1 MKPVRTAL
9 LGLGRIAWMLEQD
22 TLRYHPCTHA
32 GTLRTL
38 EKLYQLVGIADPD
51 KDRILKFEKWWD
63 RPGVHSGTSSAT
75 ILKETRPDFIVI
87 AASLA
92 AHEELFAQAV
102 KFNPRA
108 ILLEKPPADNYK
120 SAKTMLK
127 RAGKIPVWVNYERR
141 YHPNYVLTKRLIDSG
156 KLGDVRSIRGQV
168 LVGHSPGAGEAGP
181 LLHDASHWIDVLLWF
196 VGQPASVSARL
207 LREKSRAEHSA
218 FVNFHYPG
226 FDATLESGGRRKY
239 FEFEMQIDFSEGRIL
254 CGNNGLHVYESK
266 LSRKYRGFRELQ
278 ERPIKQAWSNPWP
291 GLYKDIHNVMRHASG
306 EPVASLSNAVQGM
319 HWINRILSDS

>member
-32 GTLRTL
+32 GTLRKF
-38 EKLYQLVGIADPD
+38 EKLYQLVGIADPG
-51 KDRILKFEKWWD
+51 KDRIVRFQKWWD
-63 RPGVHSGTSSAT
+63 RLGVNAATSSRT
-75 ILKETRPDFIVI
+75 ILEETRPDFVVI

-92 AHEELFAQAV
+92 AHEELFSQAV
-102 KFNPRA
+102 KASPRA

-120 SAKTMLK
+120 SAQTMLK
-127 RAGKIPVWVNYERR
+127 MAGNIPVWVNYERR
-141 YHPNYVLTKRLIDSG
+141 YHPNYVLTKRLIESG

-196 VGQPASVSARL
+196 VGQPEGVSARL
-207 LREKSRAEHSA
+207 FREKTRAEHSA
-218 FVNFHYPG
+218 FVSFHYPG
-226 FDATLESGGRRKY
+226 FEAILESGGRRKY

-254 CGNNGLHVYESK
+254 CGNNGLRVFQSR
-266 LSRKYRGFRELQ
+266 LSRKYKGFKELQ
-278 ERPIKQAWSNPWP
+278 EKRINQVWRNPWL
-291 GLYKDIHNVMRHASG
+291 GLYKDIHNVIRHTSQK
-306 EPVASLSNAVQGM
+306 PVASLSNAVQGM
-319 HWINRILSDS
+319 HWINRILIGS